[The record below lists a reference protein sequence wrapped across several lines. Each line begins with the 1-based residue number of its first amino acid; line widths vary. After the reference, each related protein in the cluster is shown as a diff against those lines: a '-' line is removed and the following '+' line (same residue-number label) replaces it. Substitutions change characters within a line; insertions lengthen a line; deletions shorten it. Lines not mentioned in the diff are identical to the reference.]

1 MTLQSLSYSTVRVAA
16 TVPYVSARS
25 SDVHQQSKNVS
36 CEKADVACCVRFQSV
51 RKSNSRIQ
59 GKVGGIMAQLKV
71 DLLTDSVEPGKA
83 QVHNTGEAAGTET
96 AANALLSDG
105 QLDELF
111 QQLKTL
117 TAGKPEL
124 RNCLVSQMLLAEEAI
139 ERLIATGLARPSV
152 AATSTER
159 QDNTQIPRPHTIF
172 ADPREGVGYL
182 WAKQNGYA
190 HVNRLGEKEA
200 REVLSV
206 LKPADD
212 MYSDAWGD
220 LVLYDNPWCW
230 LEPYANAGGDLQKLN
245 IKQDFDAPPFWG

>member
-1 MTLQSLSYSTVRVAA
+1 MT
-16 TVPYVSARS
+16 
-25 SDVHQQSKNVS
+25 D
-36 CEKADVACCVRFQSV
+36 
-51 RKSNSRIQ
+51 
-59 GKVGGIMAQLKV
+59 G
-71 DLLTDSVEPGKA
+71 VELEKA
-83 QVHNTGEAAGTET
+83 QVDSTGEAAGTET
-96 AANALLSDG
+96 VANALLSDD

-117 TAGKPEL
+117 TAGKPES
-124 RNCLVSQMLLAEEAI
+124 RNYLVSQMLMVENGI
-139 ERLIATGLARPSV
+139 ERLTVTGRARLSV
-152 AATSTER
+152 AATLTER
-159 QDNTQIPRPHTIF
+159 QDNTQGSRTHTIF
-172 ADPREGVGYL
+172 ADPREGVGYV

-212 MYSDAWGD
+212 LYSDAWGD